1 MALRT
6 APLPRMAGQLSFMR
20 SRRAPISDLTAES
33 LAVIGVPLEA
43 PDDRTTGARFGP
55 LALRETSV
63 YFGWH
68 ANPQFSH
75 PIDVDARVQVDT
87 SSIHERLMDLGDVR
101 LSGGTWDESFEAIA
115 TTMKGVRRTGA
126 KVLALGGSECIVDP
140 VVAGLCQGESP
151 AIIQLGGTL
160 RAPEGPRG
168 INLLIAP
175 ARGMTRENVA
185 GVAKNGGQVISARAV
200 SSLNPDQLIQEA
212 CALRDRSDA
221 LIVHFDISAVS
232 SEWHG
237 MGQMPS
243 YGGLDLRAAQQVLS
257 ALGEADVRGLVVTGL
272 VPTAH
277 GMGIVKTGQ
286 RLIVTALLGFIYARL
301 GLSSQTATPLTQH

>member
-20 SRRAPISDLTAES
+20 SRQASISDLTADS

-55 LALRETSV
+55 FALRETSV

-115 TTMKGVRRTGA
+115 TTMKGVSCTGA
-126 KVLALGGSECIVDP
+126 KVLALGGSECIVNP
-140 VVAGLCQGESP
+140 VVAGLCEGESP

-160 RAPEGPRG
+160 RAPEGSRG
-168 INLLIAP
+168 TNLLIAP
-175 ARGMTRENVA
+175 ARGMTCENVA
-185 GVAKNGGQVISARAV
+185 GVAKNGGKVISARAV

-212 CALRDRSDA
+212 RALRDRSDA

-237 MGQMPS
+237 MGLMPS
-243 YGGLDLRAAQQVLS
+243 YSGLDLQAAQQVL
-257 ALGEADVRGLVVTGL
+257 AVLGEADVCGLVVTGL

-286 RLIVTALLGFIYARL
+286 RMIVTALLGFIYARL
-301 GLSSQTATPLTQH
+301 GLSGQTATPPTQH